1 MFNDHSDHKNVCFIF
16 DGSGKDC
23 VSVAVSLL
31 AHPGYLLSAEDS
43 SLYCNL
49 LALVNQYLK

>member
-49 LALVNQYLK
+49 LALVNVTY